1 MKLNAVCFAV
11 GCVFSVLMISG
22 PSLSFAEMP
31 YSELLANRDIP
42 NPVPYELVQKIAMVK
57 AGQKWGQ
64 VAPGPLLPCC
74 DDNGDLVAYMFVFAI
89 GTAESPS
96 AEAIRASVLEGRKI
110 AEEGLGAMSESEQ
123 KALIDAARNDTSDP
137 GAEGDLGNSRA
148 MEAARSEADA
158 RAKTLGSRKS
168 IGAGEFGTVVV
179 SAREDRF
186 PVPLYMHY
194 LPPYFS
200 KGDLAAKSATTGLGV
215 SEVKLER
222 VYFLGRGRG
231 QYFEFRGNDR
241 TILID
246 AQHLEAA
253 SPEKALFRKAK
264 AQKAAENPERAAAIA
279 QAWAAVKNE
288 VR

>member
-11 GCVFSVLMISG
+11 GCVFLVVMISG
-22 PSLSFAEMP
+22 SGLSFAETP
-31 YSELLANRDIP
+31 YSELSANRDIP
-42 NPVPYELVQKIAMVK
+42 NLVPYELVERIAMLK

-64 VAPGPLLPCC
+64 VAPGPVLPCC

-110 AEEGLGAMSESEQ
+110 AEEGLAALSEPER
-123 KALIDAARNDTSDP
+123 KALIDTAAKDAPPPD
-137 GAEGDLGNSRA
+137 AEQNRGDSRA
-148 MEAARSEADA
+148 TEAAQSTAN
-158 RAKTLGSRKS
+158 AKAQALGSRKS
-168 IGAGEFGTVVV
+168 IGAGDFGTVVV

-200 KGDLAAKSATTGLGV
+200 TGDLAAKSATTGLGV

-222 VYFLGRGRG
+222 VYFLGRARG

-246 AQHLEAA
+246 AQHLEVA
-253 SPEKALFRKAK
+253 SPEKALLRKG
-264 AQKAAENPERAAAIA
+264 QKAANDPEQAAAIA
-279 QAWAAVKNE
+279 QAWATVKTE